1 MSNNTLEHRLI
12 SLQQALSQMMRNT
25 SEKQIVEDLTTYRL
39 AIQTTLKVLTK
50 KQKQTRSLSASEY
63 EDELEKGN
71 L

>member
-1 MSNNTLEHRLI
+1 MSNNTLEHRLF

-25 SEKQIVEDLTTYRL
+25 SERQIVEDLTTYRL

>member
-25 SEKQIVEDLTTYRL
+25 SERQIVEDLTTYRL

-50 KQKQTRSLSASEY
+50 KQKQTQSLSASEY

>member
-1 MSNNTLEHRLI
+1 MSNNTIEQRLI

-25 SEKQIVEDLTTYRL
+25 SERQIMDELTTYRI
-39 AIQTTLKVLTK
+39 AIQTTLKILAK
-50 KQKQTRSLSASEY
+50 KQKQTPSLSASEY

>member
-1 MSNNTLEHRLI
+1 
-12 SLQQALSQMMRNT
+12 MMRNT
-25 SEKQIVEDLTTYRL
+25 SERQIVEDLTTYRL

-50 KQKQTRSLSASEY
+50 KQKQIRSLSASEY

>member
-25 SEKQIVEDLTTYRL
+25 SERQIVEDLTTYRL

-63 EDELEKGN
+63 EDVLEKGN

>member
-25 SEKQIVEDLTTYRL
+25 SERQIVEDLTTYRL

>member
-12 SLQQALSQMMRNT
+12 NLQQALSQMMRNT
-25 SEKQIVEDLTTYRL
+25 SERQIVEDLTTYRL

>member
-12 SLQQALSQMMRNT
+12 SLHQALSQMMRNT
-25 SEKQIVEDLTTYRL
+25 SERQIVEDLTTYRL

>member
-1 MSNNTLEHRLI
+1 MSNNTLERRLI

-25 SEKQIVEDLTTYRL
+25 SERQIVEDLTTYRL

>member
-12 SLQQALSQMMRNT
+12 SLHQALSQMMRNT
-25 SEKQIVEDLTTYRL
+25 SERQIVDDLTTYRL

>member
-25 SEKQIVEDLTTYRL
+25 SERQIVEDLTTYRL

-50 KQKQTRSLSASEY
+50 KQKQIRSLSASEY

>member
-25 SEKQIVEDLTTYRL
+25 SERQIVEDLTTYRL

-50 KQKQTRSLSASEY
+50 KQKQTRSLSSSEY

>member
-1 MSNNTLEHRLI
+1 MSNTLEHRLI

-25 SEKQIVEDLTTYRL
+25 SERQIVEDLTTYRL

>member
-12 SLQQALSQMMRNT
+12 SLHQALSQMMRNT
-25 SEKQIVEDLTTYRL
+25 SERKIVDELTTYRI
-39 AIQTTLKVLTK
+39 AVQNTLKVLTK

>member
-25 SEKQIVEDLTTYRL
+25 SERQIVEDLTTYRL

-50 KQKQTRSLSASEY
+50 KQKQTISLSASEY

>member
-25 SEKQIVEDLTTYRL
+25 SERQIVEDLTTYRL

-50 KQKQTRSLSASEY
+50 KQKLTRSLSASEY

>member
-25 SEKQIVEDLTTYRL
+25 SERQIVEDLTTYRL

-63 EDELEKGN
+63 EG
-71 L
+71 

>member
-25 SEKQIVEDLTTYRL
+25 SERQIVEDLTTYRL

-63 EDELEKGN
+63 EDELENGN

>member
-25 SEKQIVEDLTTYRL
+25 SERQIVEGLTTYRL

>member
-25 SEKQIVEDLTTYRL
+25 SERQIVEDLTTYRL

-71 L
+71 F

>member
-25 SEKQIVEDLTTYRL
+25 SERQIVEDLTTYRL
-39 AIQTTLKVLTK
+39 AIHTTLKVLTK

>member
-1 MSNNTLEHRLI
+1 MSNNTLEHRLVG
-12 SLQQALSQMMRNT
+12 LHQALSQMMRNT
-25 SEKQIVEDLTTYRL
+25 SERQIVDELTTYRI

>member
-1 MSNNTLEHRLI
+1 MSNNTLEDRLI

-25 SEKQIVEDLTTYRL
+25 SERQIVEDLTTYRL

-50 KQKQTRSLSASEY
+50 KQKQTISLSASEY

>member
-1 MSNNTLEHRLI
+1 
-12 SLQQALSQMMRNT
+12 MMRNT
-25 SEKQIVEDLTTYRL
+25 SERKIVDELTTYRI
-39 AIQTTLKVLTK
+39 AVQNTLKVLTK

>member
-1 MSNNTLEHRLI
+1 MSNNTLEDRLI

-25 SEKQIVEDLTTYRL
+25 SERQIVEDLTTYRL

>member
-25 SEKQIVEDLTTYRL
+25 SERQIVDDLTTYRL
-39 AIQTTLKVLTK
+39 AIQTTLKVPTK